1 METVPDLLEDLKE
14 QAGTAVTAPDRATPM
29 SAEEA
34 ATTAWQMGN
43 LFRHYGVRPGERVA
57 VVPGPA
63 QPTEG
68 DEPGRLGN
76 SPVPILAV
84 LGAMAAGGVVDL
96 DPPGAVDAT
105 VLVAP
110 AAWMD
115 RYSTGP
121 GTTQLAYGSESEEAG
136 VAHLERE
143 AWSENPTAPPSD
155 VDAMADALAADRTY
169 AHGDLAATTRRIV
182 AENDIMRGDRVA
194 IATHLTG
201 GTLVAGVLAPL
212 SVGATI
218 VLATAVADSD
228 AIDASVA
235 VGDDPD
241 VERTIDPATVLSR

>member
-1 METVPDLLEDLKE
+1 METVADALEAAREREGWLF
-14 QAGTAVTAPDRATPM
+14 TASDRATPM

-43 LFRHYGVRPGERVA
+43 LLRHYGVRPGERVA
-57 VVPGPA
+57 VLPGPA
-63 QPTEG
+63 QPTE
-68 DEPGRLGN
+68 DDQPGRLGA

-96 DPPGAVDAT
+96 DPPGAVDGA

-121 GTTQLAYGSESEEAG
+121 GTTRLAYGAEPDDAS

-143 AWSENPTAPPSD
+143 AWSENPTAPPSN
-155 VDAMADALAADRTY
+155 VDATTDALAADRTY

-182 AENDIMRGDRVA
+182 GEYGLEGDDRVA
-194 IATHLTG
+194 IAMPLSAEV
-201 GTLVAGVLAPL
+201 LVAGVLAPL

-218 VLATAVADSD
+218 VLATAVDDPD
-228 AIDASVA
+228 AIDATVWI
-235 VGDDPD
+235 GDDVD
-241 VERTIDPATVLSR
+241 AERTVDPSTVFSR